1 MDFAKSPNM
10 KKNEKNVQNPLDTFN
25 AFHITKKRFLE
36 DKGKAFLF
44 KVINAK
50 NVE

>member
-1 MDFAKSPNM
+1 MDFAKSPNI

-36 DKGKAFLF
+36 DKGKAFYSR
-44 KVINAK
+44 
-50 NVE
+50 